1 MRARPT
7 YHPDLKVEVATMS
20 SPQGLSPLHVLSYE
34 PGVCNIGPEEIA
46 RRRRAGHIG
55 LIVSVGLFAVLLVVA
70 APHWTRLLLVVT
82 AAGSASGYLQA
93 WFHFCAGFGSAG
105 VYNFGPLGTVQRI
118 VDPQARSRDRRKS
131 LQIGLASLAIG
142 LAVGIGAVLLPIR

>member
-1 MRARPT
+1 
-7 YHPDLKVEVATMS
+7 MS
-20 SPQGLSPLHVLSYE
+20 SPQGLSPLNVLSYE

-55 LIVSVGLFAVLLVVA
+55 LIVSVGLFAVLLAVA
-70 APHWTRLLLVVT
+70 APHWMRFVLVATV
-82 AAGSASGYLQA
+82 AGSASGYLQA